1 MLMMTDGVGRWDCVV
16 RVSHWSIG
24 LLFYVNYFLTESGEW
39 WHRKIGWAILALLAI
54 RLIWG
59 LSFARGPNRLRAFVP
74 TVAGFREHW
83 RDWRDRRPP
92 ATVGHNAFG
101 ALAVYVMWSGLAAA
115 VLSGWLQETDWGI
128 EHDVDDWHSGIVET
142 LFWLTLVHIAAV
154 ILTSWRLRRNLLRA
168 MIRPPQ

>member
-1 MLMMTDGVGRWDCVV
+1 
-16 RVSHWSIG
+16 
-24 LLFYVNYFLTESGEW
+24 
-39 WHRKIGWAILALLAI
+39 
-54 RLIWG
+54 
-59 LSFARGPNRLRAFVP
+59 
-74 TVAGFREHW
+74 
-83 RDWRDRRPP
+83 
-92 ATVGHNAFG
+92 
-101 ALAVYVMWSGLAAA
+101 MWSGLAAA